1 MNFDVKIKSLLQNQM
16 NFSRSQNFSMKEIR
30 LKFFLMIFFFRIEF
44 DPGLCNAIKEDVQN
58 DNDDIEVRKIV
69 LL

>member
-1 MNFDVKIKSLLQNQM
+1 
-16 NFSRSQNFSMKEIR
+16 
-30 LKFFLMIFFFRIEF
+30 MIFFSRIEF

-69 LL
+69 LLFKLYFMQ